1 MVFKLSS
8 SHKLTNDRYPVV
20 YRNNVRFARPPPSNS
35 SRSPSAEKLIVEFM
49 EKAWELPKPNLVIS
63 VTGRM
68 ERFKWPS
75 LRARYDFQRGLIAAA
90 NATNYKDLTQ
100 EQTEIIPC
108 ENKHQHILRPWRSNT
123 FADRTRRPLGKA
135 LNIDEIIMK
144 SPLASQNITNYKQL
158 KKIYRN
164 HSIMPNTKSDSL
176 SLAPNHTHF
185 VLLDNIKMNSTN
197 NQTPYGGVNTTIDL
211 RVEIEY
217 QIKETFKV
225 PMIHILADDDALAAA
240 TICTALEHDLPVILI
255 EGTGRAVNKFA
266 EWYRS
271 LYGDK
276 LMNPQVYRSDD
287 IYEEAQNSNF
297 ETFKQKVQNENQPD
311 VINTLE
317 KEKFLEALMSKK
329 GYKLIWIIQFIND
342 QGRTKLDE
350 VIFYA
355 LFNATSMI
363 RSGEVREVQEFK
375 LAMAWNKFDHIQPN
389 LFIDRNKFK
398 WTNEQLDEELAC
410 AISTNKVRFTDLL
423 VKQGASFNRL
433 RTKMQFEKLYND
445 KDFLPLLKD
454 YLRNDVDNES
464 DLPKLRQFNSA
475 YELNPQQNE
484 HSESFRCQNN
494 LNHCDETPHKTSATA
509 FNCVFNDTDMIQEN
523 GLIDSISIQYNEYLP
538 EDSPI
543 VPICWLVSS
552 TNKPGVVVLVRKT
565 QPLLQVKKTNS
576 FVDYAFPS
584 TEKLYVTT
592 GQYLAFIFLDKKY
605 FPVKVTGKNQ
615 YCGQLTWYSN
625 NGEEIEI
632 VEKKDQ
638 GVGINFV
645 VNPLPDFVHDF
656 FLWSLFADHHK
667 MATYLCSRSTNSIAS
682 ALFASK
688 IYHQAAEITL
698 EHEKRL
704 QYRQREREFAEH
716 ASNIIDKCFTEGEQF
731 ALDMLHMESAS
742 HQNYS
747 AWKLAKVIDSRVFL
761 ATRTVQRNLDYKWYG
776 RIRTYLHNDLSLCWL
791 RFIVCI
797 IPLLILLPPVYNL
810 LVAEEEE
817 PPIQSSSK
825 KENTKTICDIFRQLK
840 QFYTRPIIRFYY
852 NIVFYVGFL
861 MLFSFVLLV
870 DYFPLNNNGGIR
882 NTYKNLL
889 IPVTEI
895 LVHILTW
902 SLIIEEG
909 IEFYWHWKEERKY
922 RNHHI
927 VQSYFMKDKW
937 NILDMLAIVFYLI
950 GFITRFIVNEP
961 VFVASKIFMSFTL
974 FLWYIRL
981 LHIFVAFE
989 LFGPKLLM
997 IFNTMID
1004 LLFFICFVVI
1014 FFVSYATTTYALIS
1028 TAKQVTWKKT
1038 TDGSLSHEY
1047 SLMNNGTGLWNW
1059 NVLGGVI
1066 HWGVWKVYG
1075 EVQLNDEDNP
1085 FFKPGEISNDA
1096 YGIITFIITIVFV
1109 CVSNILLMNVL
1120 IALFNITIQNV
1131 ERDVH
1136 ETLGYHRFRLV
1147 LEYSKKSHLP
1157 PPLNVLIYIFY
1168 PLVRR
1173 IVKALN
1179 KREYGIH
1186 NVDDNLDID
1195 SNLFNRVVFNY
1206 KDCIQTSNGL
1216 IKKVTIQFSPL
1227 HSIGESP
1234 VAAYILSPE
1243 KQNSS
1248 TFRIRDKTRFRHD
1261 NLGGVGTRRMTFDT
1275 PLTCYEGDVLALE
1288 FSSKSRIPV
1297 CVRDRNEYSTSSEY
1311 FHEAEKQGPI
1321 KFDNY
1326 PSFGAAFSF
1335 IVENSTEDEEKTNQ
1349 EVEMT
1354 GINDQLIRS
1363 KQPNKS
1369 RSFSRK
1375 KAMTHTD
1382 TSNSSNSGNSIHT
1395 QFEKNDIIFR
1405 ASSIAED
1412 YWRSKIEEIKRQ
1424 EAQLADEDTHLIVS
1438 SSVSNFQN

>member
-761 ATRTVQRNLDYKWYG
+761 ATRTVQRNLDYK
-776 RIRTYLHNDLSLCWL
+776 C
-791 RFIVCI
+791 
-797 IPLLILLPPVYNL
+797 
-810 LVAEEEE
+810 
-817 PPIQSSSK
+817 
-825 KENTKTICDIFRQLK
+825 
-840 QFYTRPIIRFYY
+840 
-852 NIVFYVGFL
+852 
-861 MLFSFVLLV
+861 
-870 DYFPLNNNGGIR
+870 
-882 NTYKNLL
+882 
-889 IPVTEI
+889 
-895 LVHILTW
+895 
-902 SLIIEEG
+902 
-909 IEFYWHWKEERKY
+909 
-922 RNHHI
+922 
-927 VQSYFMKDKW
+927 
-937 NILDMLAIVFYLI
+937 
-950 GFITRFIVNEP
+950 
-961 VFVASKIFMSFTL
+961 
-974 FLWYIRL
+974 
-981 LHIFVAFE
+981 
-989 LFGPKLLM
+989 
-997 IFNTMID
+997 
-1004 LLFFICFVVI
+1004 
-1014 FFVSYATTTYALIS
+1014 YATTTYALIS

>member
-761 ATRTVQRNLDYKWYG
+761 ATRTVQRNLDYK
-776 RIRTYLHNDLSLCWL
+776 C
-791 RFIVCI
+791 
-797 IPLLILLPPVYNL
+797 
-810 LVAEEEE
+810 
-817 PPIQSSSK
+817 
-825 KENTKTICDIFRQLK
+825 
-840 QFYTRPIIRFYY
+840 
-852 NIVFYVGFL
+852 
-861 MLFSFVLLV
+861 
-870 DYFPLNNNGGIR
+870 
-882 NTYKNLL
+882 
-889 IPVTEI
+889 
-895 LVHILTW
+895 
-902 SLIIEEG
+902 
-909 IEFYWHWKEERKY
+909 
-922 RNHHI
+922 
-927 VQSYFMKDKW
+927 
-937 NILDMLAIVFYLI
+937 
-950 GFITRFIVNEP
+950 
-961 VFVASKIFMSFTL
+961 
-974 FLWYIRL
+974 
-981 LHIFVAFE
+981 
-989 LFGPKLLM
+989 
-997 IFNTMID
+997 
-1004 LLFFICFVVI
+1004 
-1014 FFVSYATTTYALIS
+1014 YATTTYALIS

-1354 GINDQLIRS
+1354 GINDQLI
-1363 KQPNKS
+1363 
-1369 RSFSRK
+1369 
-1375 KAMTHTD
+1375 
-1382 TSNSSNSGNSIHT
+1382 SSYSTYTPSWL
-1395 QFEKNDIIFR
+1395 
-1405 ASSIAED
+1405 
-1412 YWRSKIEEIKRQ
+1412 Y
-1424 EAQLADEDTHLIVS
+1424 
-1438 SSVSNFQN
+1438 

>member
-445 KDFLPLLKD
+445 VDSKDFLPLLKD

-761 ATRTVQRNLDYKWYG
+761 ATRTVQRNLDYK
-776 RIRTYLHNDLSLCWL
+776 C
-791 RFIVCI
+791 
-797 IPLLILLPPVYNL
+797 
-810 LVAEEEE
+810 
-817 PPIQSSSK
+817 
-825 KENTKTICDIFRQLK
+825 
-840 QFYTRPIIRFYY
+840 
-852 NIVFYVGFL
+852 
-861 MLFSFVLLV
+861 
-870 DYFPLNNNGGIR
+870 
-882 NTYKNLL
+882 
-889 IPVTEI
+889 
-895 LVHILTW
+895 
-902 SLIIEEG
+902 
-909 IEFYWHWKEERKY
+909 
-922 RNHHI
+922 
-927 VQSYFMKDKW
+927 
-937 NILDMLAIVFYLI
+937 
-950 GFITRFIVNEP
+950 
-961 VFVASKIFMSFTL
+961 
-974 FLWYIRL
+974 
-981 LHIFVAFE
+981 
-989 LFGPKLLM
+989 
-997 IFNTMID
+997 
-1004 LLFFICFVVI
+1004 
-1014 FFVSYATTTYALIS
+1014 YATTTYALIS

-1382 TSNSSNSGNSIHT
+1382 TSNSSNSSNSIHT